1 MTELEY
7 EKACRGP
14 HKPVPNEYA
23 WGTARIA
30 TNPYTVANDGK
41 ADERIAANYST
52 TAGNA
57 NYDFTMPDFFG
68 GPARGGV
75 SAVPGSPMR
84 AGIFATPGSGRV
96 AAGAS
101 YWGILE
107 LSGNVREQVVTVGHP
122 TGRAFAGTH
131 GAGTL
136 GVPADW
142 PKAEYAAKAGRAS
155 GKDDAVGSGQ
165 RGGFFG
171 DMPFGLRASDR
182 SRAVFRGRAAA
193 FSQRSRSDENGFRA
207 VRTAPSRSDW
217 SKPERSQR

>member
-14 HKPVPNEYA
+14 RKPVPDEFA
-23 WGTARIA
+23 WGTAGIA
-30 TNPYTVANDGK
+30 TNEYTVADDGK
-41 ADERIAANYST
+41 ADERIAMNYST

-84 AGIFATPGSGRV
+84 AGVFATPDSGRV
-96 AAGAS
+96 ASGAS

-107 LSGNVREQVVTVGHP
+107 LSGNVREQVVAVGHVR
-122 TGRAFAGTH
+122 GRAFQGTH

-136 GVPADW
+136 DVPADW
-142 PKAEYAAKAGRAS
+142 PEAKYAAGAGRAS
-155 GKDDAVGSGQ
+155 GKDDAAGSGL

-171 DMPFGLRASDR
+171 DVPFGLRVSDR
-182 SRAVFRGRAAA
+182 RRAVFRGRAAA

-207 VRTAPSRSDW
+207 VRTAP
-217 SKPERSQR
+217 E